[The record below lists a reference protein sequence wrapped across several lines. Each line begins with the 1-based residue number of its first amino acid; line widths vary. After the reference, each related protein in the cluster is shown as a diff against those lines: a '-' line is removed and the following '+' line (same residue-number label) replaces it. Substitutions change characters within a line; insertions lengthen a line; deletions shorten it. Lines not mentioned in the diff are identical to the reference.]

1 MNKLITKSSLMLIV
15 ILFGISHLNASI
27 ASQTVQWLQ
36 EHGMGARLI
45 ILIISMLPII
55 ELRGSIP
62 VAILLFKMSWQEAF
76 ILSVIGNMLPI
87 PFILLFVD
95 FVFGL
100 IGKFK
105 HGKKVVDFF
114 TNKALRKT
122 KDIEKYELAGLS
134 IFVGI
139 PLPGTGGWTGA
150 LAAKLLNFSF
160 WKAMI
165 SITIGVLIA
174 GVIVTILSL
183 MGLMTLA

>member
-1 MNKLITKSSLMLIV
+1 MLIV

-100 IGKFK
+100 LGKFK